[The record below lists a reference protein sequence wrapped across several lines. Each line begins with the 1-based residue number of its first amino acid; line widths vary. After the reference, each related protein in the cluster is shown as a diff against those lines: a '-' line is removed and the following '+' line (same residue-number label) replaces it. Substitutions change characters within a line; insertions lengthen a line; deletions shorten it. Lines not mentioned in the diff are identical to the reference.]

1 MKTLTFN
8 VQGMTCVVCSS
19 TVEKALKALP
29 SAEGVA
35 VNFASGKAVISYDEG
50 VLSQA
55 DIAVAVAKAGYKAVI
70 GAPKEEKGRDLA
82 QIKLIISFVL
92 GMALLLWAMLP
103 MAGVPYPAAIDPDKG
118 TLAFAT
124 VQLILCLPVPLL
136 NFGYY
141 VRGFKNLFKL
151 KPNMDSLIAVST
163 TAAFVYSFY
172 NYVRI
177 CTGVQGLGHSLYF
190 ESVSVIIALIS
201 LGKYLEHR
209 SLRRTGSAIAA
220 LTALTP
226 KRAVVVRE
234 GVRMEIASE
243 EVVQGDVVIVRAGE
257 SFCCDGEVMEGSGE
271 VNESMLTGESMPVDK
286 APGDKVFGG
295 TVNGGSTLTFR
306 AEGVGA
312 DTALAKIIKMVE
324 DAQNSKAPIAKLA
337 DKIAGVFVPAVMAI
351 SVIAAAAWGAAGQS
365 AAFCMQI
372 FVAVLVIACPC
383 SLGLATP
390 TAIITGTGRAARRG
404 VLFKN
409 AEALQKLAG
418 VNCVVFDKTGTVT
431 EGRPKVT
438 DVAGNAEAALA
449 LGAALESFSTH
460 PLALAVCEEAAA
472 RGISVPPA
480 EGVTNVPGFGLFG
493 TVDGREVLA
502 GKEEFMQE
510 RGADTAPFQEEIKRL
525 QTQGRTIVC
534 IAEAGV
540 VLGVLGIADTIKE
553 GAAKVCAQLKKA
565 GVRTV
570 MLTGDNEVTARA
582 VAEQAGISEV
592 IAKVLPGEKAEN
604 VKALQEAGF
613 KCLMVGD
620 GINDA
625 PALAQADVGMAI
637 GAGSDTAVECADVVL
652 VGNSLSACTDALL
665 IAKATMRNVKENL
678 FWAFIY
684 NVIGIPFAA
693 GVFYAITQN
702 DATLLNPMIAALA
715 MSLSSVCVVSN
726 ALRLTAFNADK
737 ARARLDGTL
746 AEWKAAHKAEK
757 RTARERKKAEKAA
770 KKAGV
775 CPLPAEKINLSV
787 RDEEGYMKTQ
797 IGVEGMMC
805 AHCEARV
812 AGALEALEGVKKA
825 KASAK
830 DKNVVVRFDEDKVD
844 VVKLKKTIE
853 EQGYK
858 VTD

>member
-8 VQGMTCVVCSS
+8 VEGMTCVVCSS
-19 TVEKALKALP
+19 AVEKALKALP
-29 SAEGVA
+29 TAEGVA
-35 VNFASGKAVISYDEG
+35 VNFASGKAVISYDEN
-50 VLSQA
+50 VISEA
-55 DIAVAVAKAGYKAVI
+55 DVAAAVTRAGYKPVI
-70 GAPKEEKGRDLA
+70 GQVKKEKKRDFA

-103 MAGVPYPAAIDPDKG
+103 MIGVPYPSAISPDEG

-124 VQLILCLPVPLL
+124 VQLILCVPVPLL

-141 VRGFKNLFKL
+141 IRGFRNLFRL

-163 TAAFVYSFY
+163 TAAFVYSLY

-177 CTGVQGLGHSLYF
+177 CTGVEGLGHSLYF

-209 SLRRTGSAIAA
+209 SLQRTGSAIAA

-226 KRAVVVRE
+226 KVATVIRGGKQLIIPSEQVVT
-234 GVRMEIASE
+234 
-243 EVVQGDVVIVRAGE
+243 GDTVLVKAGE
-257 SFCCDGEVMEGSGE
+257 SFCCDGEIIEGSGE

-295 TVNGGSTLTFR
+295 TINGSGTLTFR

-337 DKIAGVFVPAVMAI
+337 DKIAGVFVPVVMAI
-351 SVIAAAAWGAAGQS
+351 AVIAAIVWGAVGQT

-418 VNCVVFDKTGTVT
+418 VNCVVFDKTGTIT
-431 EGRPKVT
+431 EGKPKVT
-438 DVAGNAEAALA
+438 DFAGSDRAVA
-449 LGAALESFSTH
+449 LGTAAALESMSTH
-460 PLALAVCEEAAA
+460 PLAVAVCDAASEEGAP
-472 RGISVPPA
+472 SYTA
-480 EGVTNVPGFGLFG
+480 EGVTNVPGFGLYG
-493 TVDGREVLA
+493 YIGGEKTLA
-502 GKEEFMQE
+502 GKEGYLTSQGVDVSAFAGEIERMQSE
-510 RGADTAPFQEEIKRL
+510 GKTA
-525 QTQGRTIVC
+525 VC
-534 IAEAGV
+534 VAKGGV
-540 VLGVLGIADTIKE
+540 ILGVFGISDTIKE
-553 GAAKVCAQLKKA
+553 GAAKVCGELAKLNI
-565 GVRTV
+565 RTV
-570 MLTGDNEVTARA
+570 MLTGDNAVTAQAMAR
-582 VAEQAGISEV
+582 QAGITEV
-592 IAKVLPGEKAEN
+592 IAQVLPGEKAEKIKN
-604 VKALQEAGF
+604 LQQSGF

-652 VGNSLSACTDALL
+652 VGNSLSACTDAVL
-665 IAKATMRNVKENL
+665 ISRATMRNVKENL

-684 NVIGIPFAA
+684 NIIGIPFAA
-693 GVFYAITQN
+693 GVVYALGGV
-702 DATLLNPMIAALA
+702 LLNPMIAALA

-726 ALRLTAFNADK
+726 ALRLSAYNADK

-746 AEWKAAHKAEK
+746 DEWKKK
-757 RTARERKKAEKAA
+757 RRRDKKAA
-770 KKAGV
+770 KERKRQAKLACASGV
-775 CPLPAEKINLSV
+775 CPINADNLTSPE
-787 RDEEGYMKTQ
+787 RDEEGYMKLT
-797 IGVEGMMC
+797 IGVDGMMC

-812 AGALEALEGVKKA
+812 SGALEALDGVKKA

-830 DKNVVVRFDEDKVD
+830 DKNVVVKFDEDKVD

>member
-1 MKTLTFN
+1 MKTLTFT
-8 VQGMTCVVCSS
+8 VQGMTCVVCSG

-29 SAEGVA
+29 TAEGVA
-35 VNFASGKAVISYDEG
+35 VNFASGKAVISYDEN
-50 VLSQA
+50 VLGEA
-55 DIAVAVAKAGYKAVI
+55 DIAAAVTKAGYKPVI
-70 GAPKEEKGRDLA
+70 GQAAKENKRDFA
-82 QIKLIISFVL
+82 QIKLIISFAL

-103 MAGVPYPAAIDPDKG
+103 MIGVPYPDAISPDNG

-124 VQLILCLPVPLL
+124 VQIILCIPVPIL

-141 VRGFKNLFKL
+141 IRGFKNLFKL

-163 TAAFVYSFY
+163 TAAFIYSLY

-177 CTGVQGLGHSLYF
+177 CMGVPGLGHSLYF

-209 SLRRTGSAIAA
+209 SLQRTGNAIAA

-226 KRAVVVRE
+226 KVATVVRNGE
-234 GVRMEIASE
+234 QLLIPSE
-243 EVVQGDVVIVRAGE
+243 QVVKGDIVLVKAGE
-257 SFCCDGEVMEGSGE
+257 SFCCDGEIIAGSGE

-286 APGDKVFGG
+286 TAGDKVFGG
-295 TVNGGSTLTFR
+295 TINGSGSLTFR

-337 DKIAGVFVPAVMAI
+337 DKIAGVFVPVVMAI
-351 SVIAAAAWGAAGQS
+351 SVISAIIWGATGHT

-409 AEALQKLAG
+409 AEALQKLSG
-418 VNCVVFDKTGTVT
+418 VNCVVFDKTGTIT
-431 EGRPKVT
+431 EGKPKLT
-438 DVAGNAEAALA
+438 DFAGDEEAALR
-449 LGAALESFSTH
+449 LGAALERQSTH
-460 PLALAVCEEAAA
+460 PLAVAVCEAAEE
-472 RGISVPPA
+472 RNIPLSEA
-480 EGVTNVPGFGLFG
+480 EGVTNVAGYGLKG
-493 TVDGREVLA
+493 VVDGQKVLV
-502 GKEEFMQE
+502 GKEGFL
-510 RGADTAPFQEEIKRL
+510 TS
-525 QTQGRTIVC
+525 
-534 IAEAGV
+534 AGV
-540 VLGVLGIADTIKE
+540 DISAFQGEISRMQSEGKTVVCVAADGVMLGVLGVSDIIKE
-553 GAAKVCAQLKKA
+553 GAAKVCSELNRL
-565 GVRTV
+565 GIRTV
-570 MLTGDNEVTARA
+570 MLTGDNKLTASA
-582 VAEQAGISEV
+582 MAEQAGITEV
-592 IAKVLPGEKAEN
+592 IAQVLPGDKAAKIKE
-604 VKALQEAGF
+604 LQQSGF

-652 VGNSLSACTDALL
+652 VGNSLSACTDAVL
-665 IAKATMRNVKENL
+665 ISRATMRNIKENL

-684 NVIGIPFAA
+684 NIIGIPFAA
-693 GVFYAITQN
+693 GAVYALGGP
-702 DATLLNPMIAALA
+702 LLNPMLAALA
-715 MSLSSVCVVSN
+715 MSLSSICVVSN
-726 ALRLTAFNADK
+726 ALRLSAYNADK

-746 AEWKAAHKAEK
+746 DEWKRKRRENKRAAKQ
-757 RTARERKKAEKAA
+757 RKKQA
-770 KKAGV
+770 KLACSTGA
-775 CPLPAEKINLSV
+775 CPINANNITSPE
-787 RDEEGYMKTQ
+787 RDEEGYMKLT
-797 IGVEGMMC
+797 IGVDGMMC

-812 AGALEALEGVKKA
+812 SSALEALDGVKKA

-830 DKNVVVRFDEDKVD
+830 DKNVVVKFDEDKVD

>member
-8 VQGMTCVVCSS
+8 VQGMTCVVCSG

-29 SAEGVA
+29 TAEGVA
-35 VNFASGKAVISYDEG
+35 VNFASGKAVISYDEN
-50 VLSQA
+50 VISET
-55 DIAVAVAKAGYKAVI
+55 DIAMAVTKAGYKPVI
-70 GAPKEEKGRDLA
+70 GEVKQEKKHDLA
-82 QIKLIISFVL
+82 QIKLIVSFVL

-103 MAGVPYPAAIDPDKG
+103 MIGVPYPDAISPDNG

-124 VQLILCLPVPLL
+124 VQLILCVPVPIL

-141 VRGFKNLFKL
+141 IRGFKNLFKL

-163 TAAFVYSFY
+163 TAAFVYSLY

-177 CTGVQGLGHSLYF
+177 CMGAEGLGHSLYF

-209 SLRRTGSAIAA
+209 SLQRTGNAIAA

-226 KRAVVVRE
+226 KVATVIRGGKQILIPSEQVVT
-234 GVRMEIASE
+234 
-243 EVVQGDVVIVRAGE
+243 GDVVLVKAGE
-257 SFCCDGEVMEGSGE
+257 SFCCDGEILTGSGE

-295 TVNGGSTLTFR
+295 TINGSGTLTFR

-337 DKIAGVFVPAVMAI
+337 DKIAGVFVPVVMAI
-351 SVIAAAAWGAAGQS
+351 S
-365 AAFCMQI
+365 
-372 FVAVLVIACPC
+372 VIACPC

-418 VNCVVFDKTGTVT
+418 VNCVVFDKTGTIT
-431 EGRPKVT
+431 EGKPKLT
-438 DVAGNAEAALA
+438 DFAGKDRAHA
-449 LGAALESFSTH
+449 LGIASALESASTH
-460 PLALAVCEEAAA
+460 PLAVAVCEAASEEGA
-472 RGISVPPA
+472 PSFTA

-493 TVDGREVLA
+493 KVEGREVLV
-502 GKEEFMQE
+502 GKEGFLTSRGVDISAFAGEIARMQSE
-510 RGADTAPFQEEIKRL
+510 GKTAICVAEEGAA
-525 QTQGRTIVC
+525 
-534 IAEAGV
+534 AGV
-540 VLGVLGIADTIKE
+540 FGIADTIKE
-553 GAAKVCAQLKKA
+553 GAAKVCSELAKLNI
-565 GVRTV
+565 RTV
-570 MLTGDNEVTARA
+570 MLTGDNLVTAQA
-582 VAEQAGISEV
+582 MAKQAGITEV
-592 IAKVLPGEKAEN
+592 IAQVLPGDKAA
-604 VKALQEAGF
+604 KIRDLQQSGF

-652 VGNSLSACTDALL
+652 VGSSLSACTDAVL
-665 IAKATMRNVKENL
+665 ISRATMRNIKENL

-684 NVIGIPFAA
+684 NIIGIPFAA
-693 GVFYAITQN
+693 GAVYAMGGP
-702 DATLLNPMIAALA
+702 LLNPMLAALA
-715 MSLSSVCVVSN
+715 MSLSSICVVSN
-726 ALRLTAFNADK
+726 ALRLSAYNADK

-746 AEWKAAHKAEK
+746 EEWKRKRKQDKKA
-757 RTARERKKAEKAA
+757 ARERKKQA
-770 KKAGV
+770 KLACATGA
-775 CPLPAEKINLSV
+775 CPINANNITSPE
-787 RDEEGYMKTQ
+787 RDEEGYMKLT
-797 IGVEGMMC
+797 IGVDGMMC

-812 AGALEALEGVKKA
+812 AGALEAIDGVKKA

-830 DKNVVVRFDEDKVD
+830 DKNVVVKFDEDKVD
-844 VVKLKKTIE
+844 VVKLKQTIE